1 MGTLHPLGSSI
12 MAHRDGSRNG
22 VCGPTLEVTGS
33 QIGIAAAAAEVPPG
47 PAMPDAA
54 PAADA
59 PKMNTQWEFLYRVAE
74 RFGMPTIIL
83 LLLLWWVRNDFLKP
97 LLEAH
102 YEVIGRIVDGQKAH
116 TERLDSIGRKLDE
129 LISVSSQR

>member
-1 MGTLHPLGSSI
+1 

-22 VCGPTLEVTGS
+22 VCGPTLEVAGS
-33 QIGIAAAAAEVPPG
+33 QIGIAAAGAQVPPG
-47 PAMPDAA
+47 PAMPDTAPA

-83 LLLLWWVRNDFLKP
+83 LLILWWVRNDFLKP

-102 YEVIGRIVDGQKAH
+102 YEVIGRIVEGQKAH
-116 TERLDSIGRKLDE
+116 TDRLDSLGRKLDE
-129 LISVSSQR
+129 LISVSSRP